1 MAPNHHSHF
10 SLEERSVLAA
20 YLSDS
25 LSLRAI
31 AEKLNRSPR
40 TLSEEIKKNSPDGT
54 RASYDPHSAHLAASF
69 RKWEAN
75 SRNPLKSDRV
85 RTYIMEK
92 LQEEQW
98 SPETISN
105 RMEEKHPHDEEIRI
119 SHETIYQ
126 FIHSKEG
133 RELGLVRHLRRG
145 KFRKDRKR
153 YVFKGRQQNCFR
165 DVKSIHA
172 RPQVIQSRKRYGDW
186 ETDTMEGSREG
197 SAAVSVQKERRSR
210 IIRLTKVKDKSA
222 PETRRAIMR
231 TLRSFPKTLR
241 RSLTFDRGTEGAEHD
256 RVAKV
261 LELETYF
268 CDPYSAWQ
276 KGAVENVIG
285 LIRQYFPKGTDLSL
299 VTPRQLKIIENKL
312 NNRPRKCL
320 GWKTPNEVFSAH
332 LQTLGVRFRG

>member
-1 MAPNHHSHF
+1 MASNHHSHF

-31 AEKLNRSPR
+31 AKKLSRSPG
-40 TLSEEIKKNSPDGT
+40 TLSEEIRKNSPDGT

-75 SRNPLKSDRV
+75 SRNPFKSDRV
-85 RTYIMEK
+85 RFFVVEK
-92 LQEEQW
+92 LQKEQW

-105 RMEEKHPHDEEIRI
+105 RMKEEYPRDEDMRI

-126 FIHSKEG
+126 IIHSREG
-133 RELGLVRHLRRG
+133 KELGLVHHLRRG
-145 KFRKDRKR
+145 KFRKHRKR
-153 YVFKGRQQNCFR
+153 YAPKGRQQNCFR
-165 DVKSIHA
+165 DVKSIHD
-172 RPQVIQSRKRYGDW
+172 RPKIIGSRKRYGDW
-186 ETDTMEGSREG
+186 ETDTMEGSRES

-210 IIRLTKVKDKSA
+210 IVRLSKVKNKSA
-222 PETRRAIMR
+222 PETRRAIVR
-231 TLRSFPKTLR
+231 TLQSFPKTLR

-256 RVAKV
+256 KAAKV

-276 KGAVENVIG
+276 KGGVENVIG
-285 LIRQYFPKGTDLSL
+285 LIRQYLPKGTDLSFI
-299 VTPRQLKIIENKL
+299 TSNQLKIIENKL

-332 LQTLGVRFRG
+332 LHTLGVRFRG

>member
-1 MAPNHHSHF
+1 MASKHHSHF

-25 LSLRAI
+25 LSLRVI
-31 AEKLNRSPR
+31 AGKLGRSPG
-40 TLSEEIKKNSPDGT
+40 TLSEEIRKNSPDGS
-54 RASYDPHSAHLAASF
+54 RASYDPHSAHFTASF

-85 RTYIMEK
+85 RAYVIGK

-105 RMEEKHPHDEEIRI
+105 RMEEEYPRDEEMRI

-126 FIHSKEG
+126 FVNSEEG
-133 RELGLVRHLRRG
+133 KVLGLVRHLRRG
-145 KFRKDRKR
+145 KFRKDRRR
-153 YVFKGRQQNCFR
+153 YIPKGRAQNCFR
-165 DVKSIHA
+165 DVKSIHE
-172 RPQVIQSRKRYGDW
+172 RPKVIGSRKRYGDW
-186 ETDTMEGSREG
+186 ETDTMEGSHE
-197 SAAVSVQKERRSR
+197 SNAAVSVQKERRSR
-210 IIRLTKVKDKSA
+210 IVRLTKVRNKSA
-222 PETRRAIMR
+222 PETCRAIVR
-231 TLRSFPKTLR
+231 RLQSFPKTLR
-241 RSLTFDRGTEGAEHD
+241 RSLTFDRGTEGAEH
-256 RVAKV
+256 RKV
-261 LELETYF
+261 ERLLELQTYF

-285 LIRQYFPKGTDLSL
+285 LIRQYFPKGTDLSF
-299 VTPRQLKIIENKL
+299 VTPRQLKSIEDKL